1 MSYFEIKNI
10 TVEFGGVKALNN
22 VSFSVKQGEIFT
34 IIGPNG
40 AGKSTLFNVISRI
53 YEPTRIKKSKLVKF
67 FLKYTPGWLFSWF
80 ITNKNKKNTEN
91 GKIYFNNQD
100 ISKKRPH
107 QIAGLGIARTFQNLE
122 LFENATV
129 LQNLLLGRHIYRKSN
144 LLNELFFTPKVKK
157 AELKN
162 RLKVEEVIDF
172 LDLQHYRDTIISG
185 LPYGVRKNV
194 ELARALCTNPK
205 LLLLDEPSSGLT
217 NEETIDLGF
226 WIKDI
231 QSLLNITVVMIEHD
245 MSFVNKVS
253 DRILALNYGEI
264 IAAGLPEE
272 IKNSDKVKVAYMGE

>member
-1 MSYFEIKNI
+1 MSLFEVKNI
-10 TVEFGGVKALNN
+10 TVAFGGVKALND
-22 VSFSVKQGEIFT
+22 VSFGVDKGEIFT

-53 YEPTRIKKSKLVKF
+53 YEPSK
-67 FLKYTPGWLFSWF
+67 G
-80 ITNKNKKNTEN
+80 E
-91 GKIYFNNQD
+91 IYFENQN
-100 ISKKRPH
+100 ISKTKPH
-107 QIAGLGIARTFQNLE
+107 NISKLGIARTFQNLE

-129 LQNLLLGRHIYRKSN
+129 LQNLLLGRHIYKKTNILS
-144 LLNELFFTPKVKK
+144 EVFFTPSARKQ
-157 AELKN
+157 EHEY

-172 LDLQHYRDTIISG
+172 LDLQHYRDTLING

-194 ELARALCTNPK
+194 ELARALCTDPK

-231 QSLLNITVVMIEHD
+231 QSLLGITIIMIEHD

-253 DRILALNYGEI
+253 DRILALNYGKI
-264 IAAGLPEE
+264 LASGLPEE
-272 IKNSDKVKVAYMGE
+272 IKNNTDVKQAYMGE

>member
-1 MSYFEIKNI
+1 MSLFEVKNI
-10 TVEFGGVKALNN
+10 TVAFGGVKALND
-22 VSFSVKQGEIFT
+22 VSFGVDKGAIFT

-53 YEPTRIKKSKLVKF
+53 YEPSK
-67 FLKYTPGWLFSWF
+67 G
-80 ITNKNKKNTEN
+80 E
-91 GKIYFNNQD
+91 IYFENQN
-100 ISKKRPH
+100 ISKTKPH
-107 QIAGLGIARTFQNLE
+107 NISKLGIARTFQNLE

-129 LQNLLLGRHIYRKSN
+129 LQNLLLGRHIYKRTNILS
-144 LLNELFFTPKVKK
+144 EVFFTPSARKQ
-157 AELKN
+157 EHEY

-172 LDLQHYRDTIISG
+172 LDLQHYRDTLING

-194 ELARALCTNPK
+194 ELARALCTDPK

-231 QSLLNITVVMIEHD
+231 QSLLGITIIMIEHD

-253 DRILALNYGEI
+253 DRILALNYGKI
-264 IAAGLPEE
+264 LASGLPEE
-272 IKNSDKVKVAYMGE
+272 IKNNADVKQAYMGE

>member
-1 MSYFEIKNI
+1 MSLFEVKNI
-10 TVEFGGVKALNN
+10 TVAFGGVKALND
-22 VSFSVKQGEIFT
+22 VSFGVDKGEIFT

-53 YEPTRIKKSKLVKF
+53 YEPSK
-67 FLKYTPGWLFSWF
+67 G
-80 ITNKNKKNTEN
+80 E
-91 GKIYFNNQD
+91 IYFENQN
-100 ISKKRPH
+100 ISKTKPH
-107 QIAGLGIARTFQNLE
+107 NISKLGIARTFQNLE

-129 LQNLLLGRHIYRKSN
+129 LQNLLLGRHIYKRTNILS
-144 LLNELFFTPKVKK
+144 EVFFTPSARKQ
-157 AELKN
+157 EHEY

-172 LDLQHYRDTIISG
+172 LELQHYRDTLING

-194 ELARALCTNPK
+194 ELARALCTDPK

-231 QSLLNITVVMIEHD
+231 QSLLGITIIMIEHD

-253 DRILALNYGEI
+253 DRILALNYGKI
-264 IAAGLPEE
+264 LASGLPEE
-272 IKNSDKVKVAYMGE
+272 IKNNTDVKQAYMGE

>member
-1 MSYFEIKNI
+1 MGYFDIKNV
-10 TVEFGGVKALNN
+10 TVAFGGVRALND
-22 VSFSVKQGEIFT
+22 VSFSVNQGEIFT

-53 YEPTRIKKSKLVKF
+53 YEPS
-67 FLKYTPGWLFSWF
+67 
-80 ITNKNKKNTEN
+80 N
-91 GKIYFNNQD
+91 GEIHFNDQN
-100 ISKKRPH
+100 ISKRKPH
-107 QIAGLGIARTFQNLE
+107 QITELGIARTFQNLE

-144 LLNELFFTPKVKK
+144 FINELFFTPKVKK
-157 AELKN
+157 AELEH

-264 IAAGLPEE
+264 IATGLPEE
-272 IKNSDKVKVAYMGE
+272 IKNNEKVKVAYMGE

>member
-1 MSYFEIKNI
+1 MSYFDIKDI
-10 TVEFGGVKALNN
+10 TVSFGGVKALSN
-22 VSFSVKQGEIFT
+22 VSFSVNQGEIFT

-53 YEPTRIKKSKLVKF
+53 YEPNSGEIHF
-67 FLKYTPGWLFSWF
+67 D
-80 ITNKNKKNTEN
+80 
-91 GKIYFNNQD
+91 NQN
-100 ISKKRPH
+100 ISKKKAY

-157 AELKN
+157 TELEH

-231 QSLLNITVVMIEHD
+231 QSILNITVVMIEHD

-264 IAAGLPEE
+264 IATGLPDE
-272 IKNSDKVKVAYMGE
+272 IKANEKVRTAYMGE

>member
-1 MSYFEIKNI
+1 MSLFEVKNI
-10 TVEFGGVKALNN
+10 TVAFGGVKALND
-22 VSFSVKQGEIFT
+22 VSFGVDKGEIFT

-53 YEPTRIKKSKLVKF
+53 YEPSK
-67 FLKYTPGWLFSWF
+67 G
-80 ITNKNKKNTEN
+80 E
-91 GKIYFNNQD
+91 IYFENQN
-100 ISKKRPH
+100 ISKTKPH
-107 QIAGLGIARTFQNLE
+107 NISKLGIARTFQNLE

-129 LQNLLLGRHIYRKSN
+129 LQNLLLGRHIYKTTNILS
-144 LLNELFFTPKVKK
+144 EIFFTSSARKQ
-157 AELKN
+157 EHEY

-172 LDLQHYRDTIISG
+172 LDLQHYRDTLING

-194 ELARALCTNPK
+194 ELARALCTDPK

-231 QSLLNITVVMIEHD
+231 QSLLGITIIMIEHD

-253 DRILALNYGEI
+253 DRILALNYGKI
-264 IAAGLPEE
+264 LASGLPEE
-272 IKNSDKVKVAYMGE
+272 IKSNADVKQAYMGE

>member
-1 MSYFEIKNI
+1 MSLFEVKNI
-10 TVEFGGVKALNN
+10 TVAFGGVKALND
-22 VSFSVKQGEIFT
+22 VSFGVDKGEIFT

-53 YEPTRIKKSKLVKF
+53 YEPSK
-67 FLKYTPGWLFSWF
+67 G
-80 ITNKNKKNTEN
+80 E
-91 GKIYFNNQD
+91 IYFENQN
-100 ISKKRPH
+100 ISKTKPH
-107 QIAGLGIARTFQNLE
+107 NISKLGIARTFQNLE

-129 LQNLLLGRHIYRKSN
+129 LQNLLLGRHIYKRTNILS
-144 LLNELFFTPKVKK
+144 EVFFTPSARKQ
-157 AELKN
+157 EHEY

-172 LDLQHYRDTIISG
+172 LDLQHYRDTLING

-194 ELARALCTNPK
+194 ELARALCTDPK

-231 QSLLNITVVMIEHD
+231 QSLLGITIIMIEHD

-253 DRILALNYGEI
+253 DRILALNYGKI
-264 IAAGLPEE
+264 LASGLPEE
-272 IKNSDKVKVAYMGE
+272 IKNNVGVKQAYMGE

>member
-1 MSYFEIKNI
+1 MSLFEVKNI
-10 TVEFGGVKALNN
+10 TVAFGGVKALND
-22 VSFSVKQGEIFT
+22 VSFGVDKGEIFT

-53 YEPTRIKKSKLVKF
+53 YEPSK
-67 FLKYTPGWLFSWF
+67 G
-80 ITNKNKKNTEN
+80 E
-91 GKIYFNNQD
+91 IYFENQN
-100 ISKKRPH
+100 ISKTKPH
-107 QIAGLGIARTFQNLE
+107 NISKLGIARTFQNLE

-129 LQNLLLGRHIYRKSN
+129 LQNLLLGRHIYKRTNILS
-144 LLNELFFTPKVKK
+144 EVFFTPSARKQ
-157 AELKN
+157 EHDY

-172 LDLQHYRDTIISG
+172 LDLQHYRDTLING

-194 ELARALCTNPK
+194 ELARALCTDPK

-231 QSLLNITVVMIEHD
+231 QSLLGITIIMIEHD

-253 DRILALNYGEI
+253 DRILALNYGKI
-264 IAAGLPEE
+264 LASGLPEE
-272 IKNSDKVKVAYMGE
+272 IKNNKDVKQAYMGE

>member
-1 MSYFEIKNI
+1 MSLFEVKNI
-10 TVEFGGVKALNN
+10 TVAFGGVKALNDI
-22 VSFSVKQGEIFT
+22 SFGVDKGEIFT

-53 YEPTRIKKSKLVKF
+53 YEPSK
-67 FLKYTPGWLFSWF
+67 G
-80 ITNKNKKNTEN
+80 E
-91 GKIYFNNQD
+91 IYFENQN
-100 ISKKRPH
+100 ISKTKPH
-107 QIAGLGIARTFQNLE
+107 NISKLGIARTFQNLE

-129 LQNLLLGRHIYRKSN
+129 LQNLLLGRHIYKRTNILS
-144 LLNELFFTPKVKK
+144 EVFFTPSARKQ
-157 AELKN
+157 EHEY

-172 LDLQHYRDTIISG
+172 LDLQHYRDTLING

-194 ELARALCTNPK
+194 ELARALCTDPK

-231 QSLLNITVVMIEHD
+231 QSLLGITIIMIEHD

-253 DRILALNYGEI
+253 DRILALNYGKI
-264 IAAGLPEE
+264 LASGLPEE
-272 IKNSDKVKVAYMGE
+272 IKNNADVKQAYMGE

>member
-1 MSYFEIKNI
+1 MSLFEVKNI
-10 TVEFGGVKALNN
+10 TVAFGGVKALND
-22 VSFSVKQGEIFT
+22 VSFGVDKGEIFT

-53 YEPTRIKKSKLVKF
+53 YEPSK
-67 FLKYTPGWLFSWF
+67 G
-80 ITNKNKKNTEN
+80 E
-91 GKIYFNNQD
+91 IYFENQN
-100 ISKKRPH
+100 ISKTKPH
-107 QIAGLGIARTFQNLE
+107 NISKLGIARTFQNLE

-129 LQNLLLGRHIYRKSN
+129 LQNLLLGRHIYKKTNILS
-144 LLNELFFTPKVKK
+144 EVFFTPSARKQ
-157 AELKN
+157 EHEY

-172 LDLQHYRDTIISG
+172 LDLQHYRDTLING

-194 ELARALCTNPK
+194 ELARALCTDPK

-231 QSLLNITVVMIEHD
+231 QSLLGITIIMIEHD

-253 DRILALNYGEI
+253 DRILALNYGKI
-264 IAAGLPEE
+264 LASGLPEE
-272 IKNSDKVKVAYMGE
+272 IKKNADVKQAYMGE

>member
-1 MSYFEIKNI
+1 MSYFDIKDI
-10 TVEFGGVKALNN
+10 TVSFGGVKALSN
-22 VSFSVKQGEIFT
+22 VSFSVNQGEIFT

-53 YEPTRIKKSKLVKF
+53 YEPNSGEIHF
-67 FLKYTPGWLFSWF
+67 D
-80 ITNKNKKNTEN
+80 
-91 GKIYFNNQD
+91 NQN
-100 ISKKRPH
+100 ISKKKAH

-157 AELKN
+157 TELEH

-226 WIKDI
+226 WIKDL
-231 QSLLNITVVMIEHD
+231 QSLLNITVIMIEHD

-264 IAAGLPEE
+264 IATGLPEE
-272 IKNSDKVKVAYMGE
+272 IKANEKVRTAYMGE

>member
-1 MSYFEIKNI
+1 MSLFEVKNI
-10 TVEFGGVKALNN
+10 TVAFGGVKALND
-22 VSFSVKQGEIFT
+22 VSFGVDKGEIFT

-53 YEPTRIKKSKLVKF
+53 YEPSK
-67 FLKYTPGWLFSWF
+67 G
-80 ITNKNKKNTEN
+80 E
-91 GKIYFNNQD
+91 IYFENQN
-100 ISKKRPH
+100 ISKTKPH
-107 QIAGLGIARTFQNLE
+107 NISKLGIARTFQNLE

-129 LQNLLLGRHIYRKSN
+129 LQNLLLGRHIYKKTNILS
-144 LLNELFFTPKVKK
+144 EVFFTPS
-157 AELKN
+157 ARRQEHEY

-172 LDLQHYRDTIISG
+172 LDLQHYRDTLING

-194 ELARALCTNPK
+194 ELARALCTDPK

-231 QSLLNITVVMIEHD
+231 QSLLGITIIMIEHD

-253 DRILALNYGEI
+253 DRILALNYGKI
-264 IAAGLPEE
+264 LASGLPEE
-272 IKNSDKVKVAYMGE
+272 IKNNEDVKQAYMGE

>member
-1 MSYFEIKNI
+1 MGYFDIKNV
-10 TVEFGGVKALNN
+10 TVAFGGVRALND
-22 VSFSVKQGEIFT
+22 VSFSVNQGEIFT

-53 YEPTRIKKSKLVKF
+53 YEP
-67 FLKYTPGWLFSWF
+67 
-80 ITNKNKKNTEN
+80 NN
-91 GKIYFNNQD
+91 GEIHFNDQN
-100 ISKKRPH
+100 ISKRKPH
-107 QIAGLGIARTFQNLE
+107 QIAELGIARTFQNLE

-144 LLNELFFTPKVKK
+144 FINELFFTPKVKK
-157 AELKN
+157 AELEH

-264 IAAGLPEE
+264 IATGLPED
-272 IKNSDKVKVAYMGE
+272 IKNNEKVKVAYMGE

>member
-1 MSYFEIKNI
+1 MSLFEVKNI
-10 TVEFGGVKALNN
+10 TVAFGGVKALND
-22 VSFSVKQGEIFT
+22 VSFGVDKGEIFT

-53 YEPTRIKKSKLVKF
+53 YEP
-67 FLKYTPGWLFSWF
+67 
-80 ITNKNKKNTEN
+80 NKGE
-91 GKIYFNNQD
+91 IYFENQN
-100 ISKKRPH
+100 ISKTKPH
-107 QIAGLGIARTFQNLE
+107 NISKLGIARTFQNLE

-129 LQNLLLGRHIYRKSN
+129 LQNLLLGRHIYKRTNILS
-144 LLNELFFTPKVKK
+144 EVFFTPSARKQ
-157 AELKN
+157 EHEY

-172 LDLQHYRDTIISG
+172 LDLQHYRDTLING

-194 ELARALCTNPK
+194 ELARALCTDPK

-231 QSLLNITVVMIEHD
+231 QSLLGITIIMIEHD

-253 DRILALNYGEI
+253 DRILALNYGKI
-264 IAAGLPEE
+264 LASGLPEE
-272 IKNSDKVKVAYMGE
+272 IKNNADVKQAYMGE

>member
-1 MSYFEIKNI
+1 MSLFEVKNI
-10 TVEFGGVKALNN
+10 TVAFGGVKALND
-22 VSFSVKQGEIFT
+22 VSFGVDKGEIFT

-53 YEPTRIKKSKLVKF
+53 YEPSK
-67 FLKYTPGWLFSWF
+67 G
-80 ITNKNKKNTEN
+80 E
-91 GKIYFNNQD
+91 IYFENQN
-100 ISKKRPH
+100 ISKTKPH
-107 QIAGLGIARTFQNLE
+107 NISKLGIARTFQNLE

-129 LQNLLLGRHIYRKSN
+129 LQNLLLGRHIYKRTNILS
-144 LLNELFFTPKVKK
+144 EVFFTPSARKQ
-157 AELKN
+157 EHEY

-172 LDLQHYRDTIISG
+172 LDLQHYRDTLING

-194 ELARALCTNPK
+194 ELARALCTDPK

-231 QSLLNITVVMIEHD
+231 QSLLGITIIMIEHD

-253 DRILALNYGEI
+253 DRILAINYGKI
-264 IAAGLPEE
+264 LASGLPEE
-272 IKNSDKVKVAYMGE
+272 IKNNADVKQAYMGE

>member
-1 MSYFEIKNI
+1 MSLFEVKNI
-10 TVEFGGVKALNN
+10 TVAFGGVKALND
-22 VSFSVKQGEIFT
+22 VSFGVDKGEIFT

-53 YEPTRIKKSKLVKF
+53 YEPSK
-67 FLKYTPGWLFSWF
+67 G
-80 ITNKNKKNTEN
+80 E
-91 GKIYFNNQD
+91 IYFENQNMSKTKPHN
-100 ISKKRPH
+100 ISK
-107 QIAGLGIARTFQNLE
+107 LGIARTFQNLE

-129 LQNLLLGRHIYRKSN
+129 LQNLLLGRHIYKRTNILS
-144 LLNELFFTPKVKK
+144 EVFFTPSARKQ
-157 AELKN
+157 EHEY

-172 LDLQHYRDTIISG
+172 LDLQHYRDTLING

-194 ELARALCTNPK
+194 ELARALCTDPK

-231 QSLLNITVVMIEHD
+231 QSLLGITIIMIEHD

-253 DRILALNYGEI
+253 DRILALNYGKI
-264 IAAGLPEE
+264 LASG
-272 IKNSDKVKVAYMGE
+272 

>member
-1 MSYFEIKNI
+1 MTLFQAKNI
-10 TVEFGGVKALNN
+10 TMTFGGVKALSNISFN
-22 VSFSVKQGEIFT
+22 VNKGEIFT

-53 YEPTRIKKSKLVKF
+53 YQPNEGSV
-67 FLKYTPGWLFSWF
+67 
-80 ITNKNKKNTEN
+80 
-91 GKIYFNNQD
+91 YFNNEN
-100 ISKKRPH
+100 IINIKPH
-107 QIAGLGIARTFQNLE
+107 KIIQKGIARTFQNLE

-129 LQNLLLGRHIYRKSN
+129 LQNLLLGRHIYKKSN
-144 LLNELFFTPKVKK
+144 LLTEMFFTPAVKK
-157 AELKN
+157 SEKEQ
-162 RLKVEEVIDF
+162 RIKTEEVIDF
-172 LDLQHYRDTIISG
+172 LNLQHYRDTYIHS

-231 QSLLNITVVMIEHD
+231 KNLLKISIIMIEHD

-253 DRILALNYGEI
+253 DRILALNYGQV
-264 IAAGLPEE
+264 IAEGLPNEIRENEE
-272 IKNSDKVKVAYMGE
+272 VKKAYLGE

>member
-1 MSYFEIKNI
+1 MSYFEVQNI
-10 TVEFGGVKALNN
+10 TVAFGGVKALNDI
-22 VSFSVKQGEIFT
+22 SFSVNQGEIFT

-53 YEPTRIKKSKLVKF
+53 YEP
-67 FLKYTPGWLFSWF
+67 
-80 ITNKNKKNTEN
+80 NN
-91 GKIYFNNQD
+91 GEIHFNNQN
-100 ISKKRPH
+100 ISKSKPH
-107 QIAGLGIARTFQNLE
+107 QIASLGIARTFQNLE

-129 LQNLLLGRHIYRKSN
+129 LQNLLLGRHIYQKSN

-272 IKNSDKVKVAYMGE
+272 IKNNDKVKVAYMGE

>member
-1 MSYFEIKNI
+1 MSYFDIKDI
-10 TVEFGGVKALNN
+10 TVAFGGVKALNN
-22 VSFSVKQGEIFT
+22 VSFSVNQGEIFT

-53 YEPTRIKKSKLVKF
+53 YEP
-67 FLKYTPGWLFSWF
+67 
-80 ITNKNKKNTEN
+80 NN
-91 GKIYFNNQD
+91 GEIYFNNQN
-100 ISKKRPH
+100 ISKKKPH

-157 AELKN
+157 TELEH

-231 QSLLNITVVMIEHD
+231 QSILNITVVMIEHD

-264 IAAGLPEE
+264 IATGLPEE
-272 IKNSDKVKVAYMGE
+272 IKTNEKVRTAYMGE

>member
-1 MSYFEIKNI
+1 MSYFDIKDI
-10 TVEFGGVKALNN
+10 TVSFGGVKALTN
-22 VSFSVKQGEIFT
+22 VSFSVNQGEIFT

-53 YEPTRIKKSKLVKF
+53 YEPSSGEIHF
-67 FLKYTPGWLFSWF
+67 D
-80 ITNKNKKNTEN
+80 
-91 GKIYFNNQD
+91 NQN
-100 ISKKRPH
+100 ISKKKAH

-157 AELKN
+157 TELEH

-231 QSLLNITVVMIEHD
+231 QSLLNVTVVMIEHD

-264 IAAGLPEE
+264 IATGLPEE
-272 IKNSDKVKVAYMGE
+272 IKANEKVRTAYMGE

>member
-1 MSYFEIKNI
+1 MTLFQAKNI
-10 TVEFGGVKALNN
+10 TMTFGGVKALSNISFN
-22 VSFSVKQGEIFT
+22 VNKGEIFT

-53 YEPTRIKKSKLVKF
+53 YQPNEGSV
-67 FLKYTPGWLFSWF
+67 
-80 ITNKNKKNTEN
+80 
-91 GKIYFNNQD
+91 YFNNKN
-100 ISKKRPH
+100 IINLKPH
-107 QIAGLGIARTFQNLE
+107 KIIQKGIARTFQNLE

-129 LQNLLLGRHIYRKSN
+129 LQNLLLGRHIYKKSN
-144 LLNELFFTPKVKK
+144 LLTEMFFTPAVKK
-157 AELKN
+157 SEKEQ
-162 RLKVEEVIDF
+162 RIKTEEVIDF
-172 LDLQHYRDTIISG
+172 LNLQHYRDTYIHS

-231 QSLLNITVVMIEHD
+231 KNLLKISIIMIEHD

-253 DRILALNYGEI
+253 DRILALNYGQV
-264 IAAGLPEE
+264 IAEGLPNEIRENEE
-272 IKNSDKVKVAYMGE
+272 VKKAYLGE